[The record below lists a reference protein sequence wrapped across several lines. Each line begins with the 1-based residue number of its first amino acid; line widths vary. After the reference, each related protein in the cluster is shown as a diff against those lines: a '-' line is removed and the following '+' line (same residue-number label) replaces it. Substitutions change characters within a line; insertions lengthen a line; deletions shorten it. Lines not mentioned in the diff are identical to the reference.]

1 MYEKYPVQYRWQYG
15 WRHSCMGIKH
25 THTHTGGINAGQGQG
40 RHPALV
46 AGKRV
51 SIHISDM
58 HQNNVGKGSIGKP
71 LSSEIKKCACV
82 KKKWVE
88 QLKKKTLKHLYIYGK
103 TLIPKP

>member
-1 MYEKYPVQYRWQYG
+1 
-15 WRHSCMGIKH
+15 
-25 THTHTGGINAGQGQG
+25 
-40 RHPALV
+40 
-46 AGKRV
+46 
-51 SIHISDM
+51 M